1 MHVYFFLKTRS
12 TIAFKDS
19 LRNVQP
25 GEKNEKKRN
34 SSIGA
39 YLLRS
44 ALTLLSLTAICVVPF
59 VLAQRDTGK
68 RVLTGKP
75 LSRDMVGSPLPL
87 RHDTETNTQDAC
99 APQNPRSHFLVIP
112 IWWREDRAA
121 FHERI

>member
-19 LRNVQP
+19 LRKVQP
-25 GEKNEKKRN
+25 EEKNEKKRN

-75 LSRDMVGSPLPL
+75 LSRDMVGSPPKPT
-87 RHDTETNTQDAC
+87 RKTRVSPE
-99 APQNPRSHFLVIP
+99 NPRSHFLVIP